1 MKKRTEFIIHDVHH
15 SDARFRTKSEKETKL
30 WVQALE
36 LATKGEL
43 RYLLEFS
50 GGDTTTEVSFK
61 PPEKDFFESGVI
73 CDYLWTQEQKKLGLP
88 GIHIVAVS
96 DGIET
101 NYMEVDF
108 AKTEYKLARGKNKNF
123 AHERVGKEVE
133 LYQEMKRKNQ
143 IEKLKIKAVDG
154 KIKTT
159 VTTTTKVTKS
169 ETLPPPPLRPHHRR
183 IRLSRK

>member
-1 MKKRTEFIIHDVHH
+1 
-15 SDARFRTKSEKETKL
+15 
-30 WVQALE
+30 
-36 LATKGEL
+36 
-43 RYLLEFS
+43 
-50 GGDTTTEVSFK
+50 
-61 PPEKDFFESGVI
+61 
-73 CDYLWTQEQKKLGLP
+73 
-88 GIHIVAVS
+88 
-96 DGIET
+96 
-101 NYMEVDF
+101 MEVDF

-169 ETLPPPPLRPHHRR
+169 ETLPPPPLRPHQFR